1 MASQTF
7 KYQLVS
13 IDSMNS
19 QINLRM
25 PEALLLKTRRYAEKQ
40 GFGTVQEFIKET
52 IREKVFG
59 EPEITPEGLELIKKL
74 IEVSN
79 KKNLWKT
86 EDELFAVLRERQ
98 NGTHNKRH

>member
-13 IDSMNS
+13 IDTMNA
-19 QINLRM
+19 QINLRL
-25 PEALLLKTRRYAEKQ
+25 PEALLLKTKKYAQKQ
-40 GFGTVQEFIKET
+40 GFGNVQEFIKET

-59 EPEITPEGLELIKKL
+59 EPEITPEGFELIKKL

-86 EDELFAVLRERQ
+86 EEELFTMLRERR
-98 NGTHNKRH
+98 NGTHNKRK